1 MDLVRTSLKVSAAAL
16 LTAPVLFAP
25 LTSTSHYGSLA
36 HRLASYPSRTI
47 STESLDRA
55 MHRLVAQFSPAKEA
69 TGTVLA
75 SISPSPPL
83 LEKPAQVV
91 PPSILAPTQAET
103 APAAFVSPSAADALS
118 HIASLGKNGSESDSR
133 PEAKAYAPP
142 PELQPASTVPDTSS

>member
-55 MHRLVAQFSPAKEA
+55 MHRLIAQFSPAKEA
-69 TGTVLA
+69 TGAVLA
-75 SISPSPPL
+75 SVSPSSPL
-83 LEKPAQVV
+83 LEKSAPVV
-91 PPSILAPTQAET
+91 PTSILVPTQAET
-103 APAAFVSPSAADALS
+103 TPAAFSTPDPADALS
-118 HIASLGKNGSESDSR
+118 AIASLGKNESESESR
-133 PEAKAYAPP
+133 PEATAYAP
-142 PELQPASTVPDTSS
+142 Q